1 MRIENFLKN
10 LSQEELV
17 EVQSVVNKLIV
28 KEQPV
33 TTGKTNIQKLI
44 DALVEIKS
52 RGLELTMD
60 GMITMLENNLDAEK
74 KQLKECWE
82 TAHQAGRFEGKGIAE
97 ENWQAFDDY
106 YNEC

>member
-1 MRIENFLKN
+1 MTSSNKAKKGQFR
-10 LSQEELV
+10 
-17 EVQSVVNKLIV
+17 QSFTMVKTNESSIDIV
-28 KEQPV
+28 WMH
-33 TTGKTNIQKLI
+33 KTNIQKLI

-52 RGLELTMD
+52 RGIELTMD
-60 GMITMLENNLDAEK
+60 GMITMLDNNLDAEK